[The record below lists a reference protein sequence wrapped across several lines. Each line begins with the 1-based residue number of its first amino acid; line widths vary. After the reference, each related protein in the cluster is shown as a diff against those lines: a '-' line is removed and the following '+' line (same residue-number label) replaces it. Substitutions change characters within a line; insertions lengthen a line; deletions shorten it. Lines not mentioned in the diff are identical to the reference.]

1 MANRTRTRTH
11 HATAT
16 AVIPDPERAGFMLDS
31 ISDAVIGTGLD
42 GMVDY
47 LNSAAEH
54 LTGWPRE
61 LALGMPA
68 AHIFRIVDANH
79 LPQPDPITQV
89 LGSGLPM
96 SLPAGLLLLRC
107 DGSAVPVEDSISP
120 VRGADGVLRGAVLV
134 FRDVSAAREMSTRML
149 HQAQHDF
156 LTMLPNRALLLDRIG
171 RAIPLARRSGSMLT
185 LFFLD
190 LDNFKHVNDSLGH
203 TIGDRL
209 LQSVSQR
216 LRDCV
221 RDSDT
226 VSRQGGDEFVVLL
239 EQDQSEADAIV
250 VADKMLQAVAE
261 PHLIGQHEL
270 HISTSIG
277 ISRFPADGGDADTL
291 IKNADTAMYHAKE
304 RGRNTHQFFNIG
316 MNLRAVER
324 QTIEAGLR
332 QALQRNEFVLHFQ
345 PKIAL
350 DSGCIAGVEALLRWR
365 HTQWGMTP
373 PGRFVKIAEDSGLIV
388 PIGRWVLR
396 EACTQAG
403 RWRADGLNVP
413 LAVNISAL
421 EFRQRDFFDSV
432 SATLHDTGMPPDMLQ
447 LEITESVLMRDI
459 ACSSRTLQRLSA
471 SGIQIAVDD
480 FGTGYSSLSY
490 LRQFPINVLKIDQSF
505 VHDIDTS
512 AGNGIIAGAVI
523 GMANN
528 LGLRVVAEGVESS
541 AQLAF
546 LRARNCQEGQ
556 GYYFSHPLDA
566 GKLATLLLQ
575 DAGCQP

>member
-1 MANRTRTRTH
+1 MAYRKQEESKALKRQLAREQ
-11 HATAT
+11 A
-16 AVIPDPERAGFMLDS
+16 RAGVMLDS
-31 ISDAVIGTGLD
+31 ISDAVIGTDLD
-42 GMVDY
+42 GNVDY
-47 LNSAAEH
+47 LNAAAER
-54 LTGWPRE
+54 LTGWTR
-61 LALGMPA
+61 ADARGIPA
-68 AHIFRIVDANH
+68 AAIFRIVDSNQ
-79 LPQPDPITQV
+79 LPQPDLIAKV
-89 LGSGLPM
+89 LGSGQPL
-96 SLPAGLLLLRC
+96 SLANGMLLQRR
-107 DGSAVPVEDSISP
+107 DGSAIPVEDSISP
-120 VRGADGVLRGAVLV
+120 VRGPDGVLRGAVLV
-134 FRDVSAAREMSTRML
+134 FHDVSAAREMNARML

-156 LTMLPNRALLLDRIG
+156 LTMLPNRSLLRDRIG
-171 RAIPLARRSGSMLT
+171 RAIPLARRSGNMLS

-190 LDNFKHVNDSLGH
+190 LDNFKYVNDSLGH
-203 TIGDRL
+203 AIGDRL

-250 VADKMLQAVAE
+250 VADKMLQAIAE
-261 PHLIGQHEL
+261 PHLIDQHEL

-277 ISRFPADGGDADTL
+277 ISRFPTDGSDADTL

-304 RGRNTHQFFNIG
+304 RGRNTYQFFNIG

-324 QTIEAGLR
+324 QSIEAGLR

-345 PKIAL
+345 PKITL

-365 HTQWGMTP
+365 HAQWGMTAP
-373 PGRFVKIAEDSGLIV
+373 LRFVKIAEESGLIV

-396 EACTQAG
+396 EACMQAG
-403 RWRADGLNVP
+403 RWRADGINVS

-421 EFRQRDFFDSV
+421 EFRQRDFYDNLC
-432 SATLHDTGMPPDMLQ
+432 ATLQETGMPAHLLQ
-447 LEITESVLMRDI
+447 LEITESVLMRDVD
-459 ACSSRTLQRLSA
+459 CSARTLQRLNT

-490 LRQFPINVLKIDQSF
+490 LRKFPIDVLKIDQSF
-505 VHDIDTS
+505 VHDIDAC

-556 GYYFSHPLDA
+556 GYYFSRPLDA
-566 GKLATLLLQ
+566 GKLETLLLK